1 MNSLMNFWLNRNR
14 REQNL
19 LLLMVL
25 VSFFGSLIFVGATIF
40 DETNKSRSKL
50 QKAKQDYEYVQQG
63 TERLVRLSKSQSLK
77 NEPNTIIN
85 IIQGVS
91 SDIGIE
97 KISITFENDMV
108 YSTFEASDIDQIIKF
123 IDGVNNL
130 TGFDPRS
137 FEYKSIEGTDPVV
150 IIFKVTT

>member
-40 DETNKSRSKL
+40 DETNKSRSRL

-150 IIFKVTT
+150 IIFRVTT

>member
-108 YSTFEASDIDQIIKF
+108 YSTFEESDIDQIIKF

-150 IIFKVTT
+150 IIFRVTT

>member
-1 MNSLMNFWLNRNR
+1 
-14 REQNL
+14 
-19 LLLMVL
+19 MVL

-85 IIQGVS
+85 LIQGVS

-150 IIFKVTT
+150 IIFRVTT

>member
-25 VSFFGSLIFVGATIF
+25 VSFFGSLTFVGATIF
-40 DETNKSRSKL
+40 DETNKSRSRL
-50 QKAKQDYEYVQQG
+50 LKAKQDYEYVQQG
-63 TERLVRLSKSQSLK
+63 TERLVRMSKSQSLK
-77 NEPNTIIN
+77 NEPNTIIH
-85 IIQGVS
+85 IIKGVS

-97 KISITFENDMV
+97 KISILFEDDMV

-123 IDGVNNL
+123 INGVNNL
-130 TGFDPRS
+130 TGFDPHS
-137 FEYKSIEGTDPVV
+137 FEYKSKEGTDPVV
-150 IIFKVTT
+150 IIFRVTT

>member
-25 VSFFGSLIFVGATIF
+25 VSFFGGLIFVGATIF
-40 DETNKSRSKL
+40 DETNKSRSRL

-63 TERLVRLSKSQSLK
+63 TERLVRMSKSQSLK

-150 IIFKVTT
+150 IIFRVIT

>member
-85 IIQGVS
+85 LIQGVS

-150 IIFKVTT
+150 IIFRVTT

>member
-85 IIQGVS
+85 LIQGVS

-130 TGFDPRS
+130 TGFDSRS

-150 IIFKVTT
+150 IIFRVIT

>member
-150 IIFKVTT
+150 IIFRVTT

>member
-1 MNSLMNFWLNRNR
+1 MNSLMNFWLNRTR

-19 LLLMVL
+19 LLLMGL
-25 VSFFGSLIFVGATIF
+25 VSFFGTLIFVGATIF

-63 TERLVRLSKSQSLK
+63 TERLVRMSKSQSLK

-108 YSTFEASDIDQIIKF
+108 YSAFEASNIDQIIKF

-150 IIFKVTT
+150 IIFRVTT

>member
-1 MNSLMNFWLNRNR
+1 M
-14 REQNL
+14 
-19 LLLMVL
+19 
-25 VSFFGSLIFVGATIF
+25 
-40 DETNKSRSKL
+40 
-50 QKAKQDYEYVQQG
+50 
-63 TERLVRLSKSQSLK
+63 SKSQSLE

-137 FEYKSIEGTDPVV
+137 FEYKSIEDTDPVL
-150 IIFKVTT
+150 IIFRVRT

>member
-14 REQNL
+14 KEKNL
-19 LLLMVL
+19 LLLMGL
-25 VSFFGSLIFVGATIF
+25 VSFFGSLIFVGTTIF
-40 DETNKSRSKL
+40 DETNKSRSRL

-63 TERLVRLSKSQSLK
+63 TERLVRMSKSQSLE

-137 FEYKSIEGTDPVV
+137 FEYKSIEDTDPVL
-150 IIFKVTT
+150 IIFRLGT

>member
-40 DETNKSRSKL
+40 DETNKSRSRL

-85 IIQGVS
+85 LIQGVS

-150 IIFKVTT
+150 IIF

>member
-40 DETNKSRSKL
+40 DETNKSRSRL

-85 IIQGVS
+85 LIQGVS

-150 IIFKVTT
+150 IIFRVTT

>member
-1 MNSLMNFWLNRNR
+1 
-14 REQNL
+14 
-19 LLLMVL
+19 MVL
-25 VSFFGSLIFVGATIF
+25 VSFFGGLIFVGATIF
-40 DETNKSRSKL
+40 DETNKSRSRL

-85 IIQGVS
+85 LIQGVS

-137 FEYKSIEGTDPVV
+137 FEYKSIKGTDPVV
-150 IIFKVTT
+150 IIFRVTT